1 MKKILTLILFL
12 AITAAAF
19 SQSVSHM
26 KFMGIPINGTITQ
39 FQAKLTAKGC
49 TYDKRTSSYISS
61 GTRAFKGNM
70 VGNKATIFV
79 YYNTKTKIVY
89 RVKAVINRLTDDI
102 ANQKLQ
108 QIKGLL
114 SIKYDVV
121 NTQSDDYGEAVTF
134 MPDADGTDTE
144 TYGRIDLYLS
154 KDAEDWINQPYY
166 YNIHIDYY
174 DTYNSLRNDMQ
185 QLDEL

>member
-1 MKKILTLILFL
+1 M
-12 AITAAAF
+12 
-19 SQSVSHM
+19 
-26 KFMGIPINGTITQ
+26 
-39 FQAKLTAKGC
+39 
-49 TYDKRTSSYISS
+49 
-61 GTRAFKGNM
+61 
-70 VGNKATIFV
+70 
-79 YYNTKTKIVY
+79 
-89 RVKAVINRLTDDI
+89 
-102 ANQKLQ
+102 
-108 QIKGLL
+108 L
-114 SIKYDVV
+114 SIKYDVA

-154 KDAEDWINQPYY
+154 KDAEDWINQPYN